1 MTASDDLFRGRECFH
16 RRAWREAHAAFV
28 AAEEAGP
35 LDGEDLRKLA
45 TCEFM
50 QGSEKGFVST
60 MERAHHAHQAAGAV
74 AMAKYQQPK
83 IPGFASQLDPKIV
96 QVHSS
101 GYRNPGQLRGG
112 RVLVVGVGNSGADIA
127 MDVVAHH
134 ETWLAGKESGHIPFR
149 IESPFGR
156 HIGTRLIPF
165 IGHRV
170 LTLGTP
176 VGRKVRPEFIKM
188 AAPLA
193 GVKPKGLVDAGVVRV
208 GRLSGTEDGLP
219 VLDDGSTLPVE
230 NVIWCTGF
238 ESALSWLE
246 VGIDG
251 NGDPVHDRGVAAD
264 VPGLFFAGRKFQY
277 AATSD
282 TVVGVGR
289 DAAYVTDAL
298 VARHRETTVGVR
310 VTG

>member
-1 MTASDDLFRGRECFH
+1 
-16 RRAWREAHAAFV
+16 
-28 AAEEAGP
+28 
-35 LDGEDLRKLA
+35 
-45 TCEFM
+45 
-50 QGSEKGFVST
+50 
-60 MERAHHAHQAAGAV
+60 
-74 AMAKYQQPK
+74 
-83 IPGFASQLDPKIV
+83 
-96 QVHSS
+96 
-101 GYRNPGQLRGG
+101 
-112 RVLVVGVGNSGADIA
+112 
-127 MDVVAHH
+127 
-134 ETWLAGKESGHIPFR
+134 
-149 IESPFGR
+149 
-156 HIGTRLIPF
+156 
-165 IGHRV
+165 
-170 LTLGTP
+170 
-176 VGRKVRPEFIKM
+176 M

-193 GVKPKGLVDAGVVRV
+193 RVKPKGLVDAGVVRV

-298 VARHRETTVGVR
+298 FARHRETTVGVR

>member
-112 RVLVVGVGNSGADIA
+112 RVLVVGVDNSGADIA

-149 IESPFGR
+149 NREPVRSPHRHQADPVHRSSCPHTGDSGR
-156 HIGTRLIPF
+156 PQGATGVHQDGRTARR
-165 IGHRV
+165 GEAEGSRRCRSRAGRTV
-170 LTLGTP
+170 VGNRGRTP
-176 VGRKVRPEFIKM
+176 GARRRIDV
-188 AAPLA
+188 A
-193 GVKPKGLVDAGVVRV
+193 
-208 GRLSGTEDGLP
+208 
-219 VLDDGSTLPVE
+219 VE